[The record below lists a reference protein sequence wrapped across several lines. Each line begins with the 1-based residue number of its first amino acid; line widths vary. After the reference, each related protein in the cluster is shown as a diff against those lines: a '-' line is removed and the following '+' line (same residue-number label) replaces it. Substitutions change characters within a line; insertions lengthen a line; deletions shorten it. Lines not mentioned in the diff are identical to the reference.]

1 MKQIELNGNY
11 KLKYFEPKTFQIDEV
26 LDPHFFPADWMDT
39 CVPED
44 VRSALRRYGYL
55 DGYYFGKDLDK
66 ERWID
71 EKDWV
76 YYRRF
81 FADSDWQGQAI
92 SLVFEGIDTL
102 AKVWLNGKELGTCI
116 NMFREYSF
124 DVTDVLHYDRENTL
138 VVQIFSPVGATKD
151 VSREGIYPQEDT
163 TRMLLRK
170 SQMNW
175 GWDFCGHC
183 LTTGIWKPVKLKLR
197 KDAAL
202 EDVRL
207 TTVAV
212 TPESG
217 QLHFSCKVNRL
228 PEDHGTYTVEIEI
241 AGEKTPG
248 YSHTLNEKEAE
259 NFDFTLDSPK
269 LWWPKPYGDPFLYDV
284 KVRLLKEGKTADK
297 MQFRFGI
304 RTVELIQEPEDS
316 GRSFRFRINGRDLF
330 IRGANWVP
338 LNCVYTDI
346 TQEQYD
352 SSMERILD
360 SNLSMLRVWGGGI
373 YESDYFLDLCDEN
386 GILIFQDMMLACG
399 IFPQNQEF
407 LQEVREEVAEVV
419 KKNYNRTC
427 IVIWSADNELDE
439 AYRWYD
445 MLDQFPTNL
454 VNREAVRR
462 GVEEN
467 DSSRPFIV
475 SSPCSP
481 FPEEAGGTDPN
492 SDLQGDMHLYLT
504 RFKEDSE
511 YYYKKILELQPRFM
525 SEYGFSSLPVESSY
539 YRFNFRRED
548 LDLSRNPWLGELDW
562 LAEQGKSGDTA
573 KTIYFSQFTHANALK
588 YWIEYLRCLKWHCGG
603 SLYWK
608 FNDPVAPNR
617 EDMLFPS
624 LMSSV
629 DFFGQPKLAYYYA
642 RRAYDDRILAF
653 REDLQGNVAVY
664 SCSECLE
671 PVSGT
676 LDVKIREYGG
686 SVVWE
691 KSMDCTIREDTA
703 AELMVITSDE
713 LKAVEN
719 RKCYISA
726 DFSGEGIE
734 LHNLFH
740 LTEIGHWNGVEMGK
754 AQLKA
759 GITQLS
765 ENVFEIHVSADRFAQ
780 DVVIEFS
787 GEIVYYTDNGF
798 CLQQN
803 ENRVIRATLKDSQ
816 NENLWVRISAA
827 NADPLCCY
835 FKQGD
840 MNHEIQI
847 V

>member
-11 KLKYFEPKTFQIDEV
+11 KLKYFEPQSFRIEQV
-26 LDPHFFPADWMDT
+26 QDPHFFPVDWMDT
-39 CVPED
+39 RVPED
-44 VRSALRRYGYL
+44 VRSVLRRYGYL

-76 YYRRF
+76 YYHRF
-81 FADSDWQGQAI
+81 FADSQWKGQRAE
-92 SLVFEGIDTL
+92 LVFEGIDTL
-102 AKVWLNGKELGTCI
+102 ARVWLNGRELGTCI
-116 NMFREYSF
+116 NMFREYCF
-124 DVTDVLHYDRENTL
+124 DVTDLLCYDRENAL
-138 VVQIFSPVGATKD
+138 VVQVLSPISATKD

-183 LTTGIWKPVKLKLR
+183 LTAGIWKPVKLKVYKEAR
-197 KDAAL
+197 L

-207 TTVAV
+207 TTVSV
-212 TPESG
+212 NHESG
-217 QLHFSCKVNRL
+217 QMHFSCNVKHL
-228 PEDHGTYTVEIEI
+228 PEDQNSYTVQVTIT
-241 AGEKTPG
+241 GEGAPVC
-248 YSHTLNEKEAE
+248 SFILPEKKAE
-259 NFDFTLDSPK
+259 DYDFILENPK
-269 LWWPKPYGDPFLYDV
+269 LWWPKPYGDPYLYDV
-284 KVRLLKEGKTADK
+284 KVRLLKEEKTADETN
-297 MQFRFGI
+297 FRFGI
-304 RTVELIQEPEDS
+304 RTVELIQQRENS

-360 SNLSMLRVWGGGI
+360 SNLSMLRIWGGGI
-373 YESDYFLDLCDEN
+373 YESEYFLDLCDQN

-399 IFPQNQEF
+399 IFPQDQAF
-407 LQEVREEVAEVV
+407 LREVKEEVAEIVR
-419 KKNYNRTC
+419 KNYNRTC

-445 MLDQFPTNL
+445 MLEQFPTNL
-454 VNREAVRR
+454 VNRLAVRK

-467 DSSRPFIV
+467 DSVRPFLV

-481 FPEEAGGTDPN
+481 FPEEAGGDDPN

-504 RFKEDSE
+504 RFQKDSE

-539 YRFNFRRED
+539 YRFNFRKEG
-548 LDLSRNPWLGELDW
+548 LDLSRNPWLGQLDW

-573 KTIYFSQFTHANALK
+573 KTIYYSQFTHANALK

-642 RRAYDDRILAF
+642 RRAYEDRILAF

-671 PVSGT
+671 PVTGT
-676 LDVKIREYGG
+676 LEVQIREYGG
-686 SVVWE
+686 TVVWE
-691 KSMDCTIREDTA
+691 KRMECTIPEDAA
-703 AELMVITSDE
+703 AELLVIPETE
-713 LKAVEN
+713 LRNVN
-719 RKCYISA
+719 YRRCYITA
-726 DFSGEGIE
+726 DFSGEGLE
-734 LHNLFH
+734 LHNIFH
-740 LTEIGHWNGVEMGK
+740 LTEIGYWNTVEMEK
-754 AQLKA
+754 AKIKA
-759 GITQLS
+759 SIAQLS
-765 ENVFEIHVSADRFAQ
+765 EDIFEIRVSADRFAQ
-780 DVVIEFS
+780 DVTIEFS
-787 GEIVYYTDNGF
+787 DEIVYYTDNGI

-803 ENRVIRATLKDSQ
+803 ETRVIQARLKNSGNAD
-816 NENLWVRISAA
+816 LWVRITAA

-835 FKQGD
+835 FKQGSL
-840 MNHEIQI
+840 NHEIQI
-847 V
+847 M